1 MDNILIF
8 MVKKKIGGP
17 AGRANDSEIFGNILN
32 KEKHHNMIIWNLET
46 ECGHRFQNIQM
57 EKLIHN
63 KFVISNR

>member
-8 MVKKKIGGP
+8 MVKKKIGGLP
-17 AGRANDSEIFGNILN
+17 RANDSEIFWNILN
-32 KEKHHNMIIWNLET
+32 KEKHHNMIILNLET

-63 KFVISNR
+63 KFVISNT